1 MENPTN
7 EKILKKINKLD
18 AEISN
23 SSSNSDNSKTNKKKE
38 PDAIELAKNKEQIK
52 DGKTFE
58 TQYNEKNHE
67 LDPYLTDLEK
77 DFFKPESTK
86 VQTQMMSKIDKNF
99 SDLEK
104 NILSLSIKNFD
115 QKINFSKE
123 QQKDIKKKLDEIYND
138 LLEELDLTT
147 ELNEKNRN
155 VLKYFLQVKK
165 QEILDKV
172 NDIIENKTIEK
183 TIETVDFEAEKA
195 EAELQQKQEQ
205 NLDVEQIEEK
215 LEKTAE
221 EIKKLA
227 EQYAV
232 TQKNNDIKE
241 NSDDSFK
248 KAIKLITDFAKTT
261 NTQPNIF
268 VRDLLKIFDAE
279 NNKKTE
285 NFLNKLIDLFEY
297 KEEIDNEGKLDSED
311 ITHLQGPALNIN

>member
-1 MENPTN
+1 
-7 EKILKKINKLD
+7 
-18 AEISN
+18 
-23 SSSNSDNSKTNKKKE
+23 
-38 PDAIELAKNKEQIK
+38 
-52 DGKTFE
+52 
-58 TQYNEKNHE
+58 
-67 LDPYLTDLEK
+67 
-77 DFFKPESTK
+77 
-86 VQTQMMSKIDKNF
+86 
-99 SDLEK
+99 
-104 NILSLSIKNFD
+104 LSIKNFD

-227 EQYAV
+227 EQ
-232 TQKNNDIKE
+232 
-241 NSDDSFK
+241 
-248 KAIKLITDFAKTT
+248 
-261 NTQPNIF
+261 
-268 VRDLLKIFDAE
+268 
-279 NNKKTE
+279 
-285 NFLNKLIDLFEY
+285 
-297 KEEIDNEGKLDSED
+297 
-311 ITHLQGPALNIN
+311 